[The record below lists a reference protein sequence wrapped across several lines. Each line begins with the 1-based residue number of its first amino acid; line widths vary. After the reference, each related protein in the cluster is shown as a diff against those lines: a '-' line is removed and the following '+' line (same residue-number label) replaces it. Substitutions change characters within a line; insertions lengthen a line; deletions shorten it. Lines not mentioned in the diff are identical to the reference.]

1 MIKAL
6 KEYSVYILSA
16 IFIVA
21 NALCVYFEFYYLSAL
36 PLALALVYMA
46 FYALDKLMLFIV
58 FFTPLS
64 LNLENLELGGL
75 GMYMPTEPLM
85 FGIMLLF
92 VLKVINER
100 GFSRE
105 ILYHP
110 ITLAVTFNL
119 VWIFITSIAS
129 EMPVVSLKFFLA
141 RMWFVV
147 SFYFVATQLFKNKA
161 NFNRFIWC
169 YVIPMTAVIIYAIV
183 GLTMMGFDEKAA
195 HWVMDPFFKD
205 HTSYGAIIAMFIPL
219 VIYLLTV
226 KHYNTLIKF
235 STVCL
240 LIVYA
245 LGCVLSYTRAAWVS
259 LLGAAVL
266 FMIYKLKIK
275 FRFLAFIGLIGA
287 VVLYVSFPTLMMKL
301 EKNRQDSSGDLAEHV
316 QSISN
321 ISSDASNLERI
332 NRWESAVNMWKE
344 RPIMGWGPGTYTF
357 LYAPFQLSKNKTII
371 STNAG
376 DLGNAHSEYIGP
388 LAEQGIPG
396 MLSVLV
402 LVTLVFVY
410 GSRVYH
416 RLPKGQFKSLV
427 LALLLGLF
435 TYWAHGMLNNY
446 LDTDKASVP
455 VWGFIA
461 MIVAIDVYHRKALL
475 ESDTE

>member
-36 PLALALVYMA
+36 PLALALIYMA

-100 GFSRE
+100 GFNRE

-119 VWIFITSIAS
+119 VWIFITAIAS
-129 EMPVVSLKFFLA
+129 EMPLISLKFFLA

-147 SFYFVATQLFKNKA
+147 TFYFVATQLFRVKA

-169 YVIPMTAVIIYAIV
+169 YVIPMCAVIIYSVV

-235 STVCL
+235 STGFILV
-240 LIVYA
+240 VYA

-266 FMIYKLKIK
+266 FVIYKLKIK
-275 FRFLAFIGLIGA
+275 FRFLAFAGLIGA
-287 VVLYVSFPTLMMKL
+287 VLLYMSWPTLMMKL

-332 NRWESAVNMWKE
+332 NRWESALNMWKE
-344 RPIMGWGPGTYTF
+344 RPVLGWGPGTYTF

-396 MLSVLV
+396 MLSIIV

-416 RLPKGQFKSLV
+416 SLPKGQMKSLV

-435 TYWAHGMLNNY
+435 TYWAHGLLNNY

-461 MIVAIDVYHRKALL
+461 MIVAIDIYHKKGLL
-475 ESDTE
+475 EADPE